1 MTTNFIE
8 IKKLIGNNI
17 KKYRKQAGLTQT
29 QLGIQADLSREL
41 VIQIEKALGAP
52 SMLKLFMIADALK
65 VPAAKLLE

>member
-29 QLGIQADLSREL
+29 QLGIQADLSRERI
-41 VIQIEKALGAP
+41 IQIEKALGAP

>member
-17 KKYRKQAGLTQT
+17 KKYRKQAGLTET
-29 QLGIQADLSREL
+29 QLGIQADLSRERI
-41 VIQIEKALGAP
+41 IQIEKALGAP

>member
-1 MTTNFIE
+1 MTIDFDK
-8 IKKLIGNNI
+8 IKKQIGNNI

-29 QLGIQADLSREL
+29 QLGIQADLSRERI
-41 VIQIEKALGAP
+41 IQIEKALGAP

>member
-17 KKYRKQAGLTQT
+17 KKYRKQVGLTQT
-29 QLGIQADLSREL
+29 QLGIQADLSRERI
-41 VIQIEKALGAP
+41 IQIEKALGAP

>member
-1 MTTNFIE
+1 MTTNFNE

-29 QLGIQADLSREL
+29 ELGIQADLSRERI
-41 VIQIEKALGAP
+41 IQIEKALGAP
-52 SMLKLFMIADALK
+52 SMEKLFMIAEALK

>member
-29 QLGIQADLSREL
+29 QLGIQADLSRERI
-41 VIQIEKALGAP
+41 IQIDKALGAP